1 MNINR
6 LTRLAHVVVL
16 LCLTGL
22 TTDAWA
28 QWSLDNTQSKLSF
41 VSIKAT
47 HVGEIHTF
55 EQLSGQLD
63 ASGKASVTIDLAS
76 VETLIPIR
84 NERMREFLFETAS
97 FPTATVTAQL
107 DPATLQA
114 LQPGDVNMMALEAS
128 VQIKDQT
135 TPVTAQVLAAKVDA
149 KTMVVTTSAPILVT
163 PAMLGL
169 SEGVEKLRELAGLPN
184 ISQAVPVT
192 FVLTFRHETK

>member
-1 MNINR
+1 MNTNR
-6 LTRLAHVVVL
+6 LTRLVQLSL
-16 LCLTGL
+16 LVCLPGL
-22 TTDAWA
+22 TMGAWA
-28 QWSLDNTQSKLSF
+28 QWSVDNKNSKLSF

-55 EQLSGQLD
+55 KQLSGQLD
-63 ASGKASVTIDLAS
+63 ANGQARVTIDLAS

-107 DPATLQA
+107 DRTITDTM
-114 LQPGDVNMMALEAS
+114 QPGDVNMMAVEAS
-128 VQIKDQT
+128 LQLKDQT
-135 TPVTAQVLAAKVDA
+135 APVTAEVLATKVDA
-149 KTMVVTTSAPILVT
+149 HTVVVTTSAPILVT

-169 SEGVEKLRELAGLPN
+169 SEGVDKLRELAGLPN

-192 FVLTFRHETK
+192 FVLTFRHEAR